1 MRLFPT
7 WFRAPLPLDV
17 LVRLLIARVHSTQEK
32 RIIEHPQSCYVIG
45 RSGTGYVRIFCRL
58 YSLTRAHLIRKTTTM
73 LFKML
78 LVERTFQLMESDLPR
93 PRQVFVTKSRML
105 AKKVQEYFSKLAS
118 SLVMASQTF
127 AELMRL
133 PKSAQYQEDDLG
145 LVDVD
150 DIIDWRSDLPAKF
163 SELEEKHFPLFIT
176 FDGVRDHLFLYSQFS
191 FIRIT
196 AL

>member
-58 YSLTRAHLIRKTTTM
+58 YSLTHAHLIRKTTTM

-105 AKKVQEYFSKLAS
+105 AKKVQEYF
-118 SLVMASQTF
+118 
-127 AELMRL
+127 
-133 PKSAQYQEDDLG
+133 
-145 LVDVD
+145 
-150 DIIDWRSDLPAKF
+150 RSWPV
-163 SELEEKHFPLFIT
+163 P
-176 FDGVRDHLFLYSQFS
+176 
-191 FIRIT
+191 
-196 AL
+196 